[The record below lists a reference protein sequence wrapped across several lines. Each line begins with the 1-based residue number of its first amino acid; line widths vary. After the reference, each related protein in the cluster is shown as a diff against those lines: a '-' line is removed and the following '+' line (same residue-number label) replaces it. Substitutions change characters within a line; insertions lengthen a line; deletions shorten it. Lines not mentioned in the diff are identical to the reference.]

1 LRGGRRTAAYV
12 ARKHGVVGLTKSAA
26 LDYGRQGVHVHAV
39 GPGYIRTPMLAPR
52 FEATPDVAAKMAA
65 LHALERLGTPEEVA
79 QAVVWL
85 CSDAASF
92 VTGQVLTVDGGWT
105 AQ

>member
-1 LRGGRRTAAYV
+1 MPS
-12 ARKHGVVGLTKSAA
+12 KHGAVGLTKSAA
-26 LDYGRQGVHVHAV
+26 LDYGRQGVRVNAV
-39 GPGYIRTPMLAPR
+39 CPGYIRTPMLTPR
-52 FEATPDVAAKMAA
+52 LQATPEVEAQMAT

-85 CSDAASF
+85 CSDAAAF
-92 VTGQVLTVDGGWT
+92 VTGQLLTVDGGWT

>member
-1 LRGGRRTAAYV
+1 
-12 ARKHGVVGLTKSAA
+12 VVGLTKSAA
-26 LDYGRQGVHVHAV
+26 LDYARQGIRVNAV
-39 GPGYIRTPMLAPR
+39 CPGYIRTPMVAPR
-52 FEATPDVAAKMAA
+52 LQATPAVEAKMAA
-65 LHALERLGTPEEVA
+65 LHALGRLGTPEEVA